1 MNGSRLIF
9 RFVEIGSTRAQILM
23 WVGGEGLTL

>member
-9 RFVEIGSTRAQILM
+9 RFVEMGRNPRANFM